1 MPEQRKTLNLL
12 GQDVKVIEQE
22 IQSSKECFNEY
33 TLADGTVLKVKNV
46 ATSIAQIEG
55 QTMPDG
61 SPMFLIFSTPVTTV
75 VTSPRH
81 RLTKTK

>member
-1 MPEQRKTLNLL
+1 MPEQRKTLTLL
-12 GQDVKVIEQE
+12 GQDIQVIEKDIE
-22 IQSSKECFNEY
+22 SSKESFNEY

-61 SPMFLIFSTPVTTV
+61 SPMFLIFSTPVITV
-75 VTSPRH
+75 VTSPGH
-81 RLTKTK
+81 RIAK